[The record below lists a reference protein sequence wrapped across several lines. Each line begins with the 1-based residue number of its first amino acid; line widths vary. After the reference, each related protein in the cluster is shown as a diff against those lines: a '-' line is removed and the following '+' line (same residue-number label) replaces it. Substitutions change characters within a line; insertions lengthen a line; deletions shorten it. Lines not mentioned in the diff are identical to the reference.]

1 MNELNLFYVS
11 HNSYY
16 SVSALQNECLQWNN
30 LIILLEGNISYVIG
44 GQQIELL
51 PGTVLFLLA
60 LLVVRQEV
68 EQD

>member
-16 SVSALQNECLQWNN
+16 SVSALQNECPQWNN